1 MNTEAAPDT
10 SAPSWDQHLESL
22 MGHAGRALDE
32 GDFVEALE
40 TLSTFGFPD
49 DMASVSV
56 DRLDALKRQHEVLG
70 ERMKRAQEQLQ
81 AAMGKSGNS
90 RKAVRAYRRR

>member
-1 MNTEAAPDT
+1 MSTDAEP
-10 SAPSWDQHLESL
+10 SAVPSWDQHLEAL

-40 TLSTFGFPD
+40 VLTTFAFPED
-49 DMASVSV
+49 SEEVSV
-56 DRLDALKRQHEVLG
+56 DRLDALKRQHDVLG

-81 AAMGKSGNS
+81 AQMGKSGNS
-90 RKAVRAYRRR
+90 RKAVRAYNRR